1 MYDLVIV
8 GGGVVGLGA
17 AMYAG
22 RLNMKAIMVG
32 DNIGGTI
39 MLTDVVENY
48 PGFERLTGLKL
59 AEKLRKH
66 AENYDVG
73 LVEDKVTDI
82 GKKGETFVVKTGEKS
97 YETKSVLIATG
108 SKHRELGVP
117 GEKEFEGRG
126 VHSCALCDGYFY
138 RNKVIAV
145 VGGSDSAGKEALL
158 LTQWGKKV
166 YMIYRGEKI
175 RPEPIT
181 LKRIESNKKIGIISK
196 TNVKE
201 IKGGKVVGSVILDKP
216 YNGSNDLAVDAIFV
230 EIGAIPLSQLAEKL
244 GARLNGKKE
253 IIIDRDSKTSVPGI
267 FAAGDVVDTKFKQ
280 AITGVGEAVSA
291 VYSAYRYV
299 NENEFIS
306 PVENNNNGKK

>member
-22 RLNMKAIMVG
+22 RLNLKTAMIG

-39 MLTDVVENY
+39 TLTDIVENY
-48 PGFERLTGLKL
+48 PGFERLTGLEL

-66 AENYDVG
+66 AENYDVA
-73 LVEDKVTDI
+73 LVESKVTDI
-82 GKKGETFVVKTGEKS
+82 EKKGSSFVIKTEEKS
-97 YETKSVLIATG
+97 YEAKSILIATG

-117 GEKEFEGRG
+117 GEKEFEGKG
-126 VHSCALCDGYFY
+126 VHTCALCDGYYY
-138 RNKVIAV
+138 RDKIIAV

-166 YMIYRGEKI
+166 YIIYRGETI
-175 RPEPIT
+175 RPEPVNM
-181 LKRIESNKKIGIISK
+181 KRIEANKKIEIINN

-201 IKGGKVVGSVILDKP
+201 IKGDKMVKSVVLDKP
-216 YNGSNDLAVDAIFV
+216 YNGKNELALDAVFV
-230 EIGAIPLSQLAEKL
+230 EIGATPMSYLAEKL
-244 GARLNGKKE
+244 GVKLSEKKE
-253 IIIDRDSKTSVPGI
+253 IIIDRESKTNVPGI

-291 VYSAYRYV
+291 VYSAYKYV
-299 NENEFIS
+299 NEN
-306 PVENNNNGKK
+306 GL